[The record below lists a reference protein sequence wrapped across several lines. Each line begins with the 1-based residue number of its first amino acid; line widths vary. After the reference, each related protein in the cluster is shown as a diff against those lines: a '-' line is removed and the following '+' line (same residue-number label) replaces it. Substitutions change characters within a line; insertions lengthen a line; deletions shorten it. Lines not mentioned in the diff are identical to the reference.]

1 MKLKLIISGISFV
14 ASLSGFGAVYNVTTG
29 TVATSNG
36 IAPSGLQLSNP
47 SLAAAGNYTNG
58 YQSPG
63 SAGIVAFGIFSSLS
77 DAQITGAV
85 TTGLSTLYDNFNI
98 FGSSGTFNAAGA
110 FGTMGVFTR
119 NTGATVTGSIFSGKN
134 IYAFAGN
141 GSTFA
146 NSSELL
152 VLKSSS
158 FFTDAQD
165 AAPTA
170 QTVTLTTANTE
181 LLFGLK
187 ALSVKTT
194 TADSSATLG
203 WNTAIAVPEP
213 SAALLGALGA
223 LGLLRR
229 RRN

>member
-1 MKLKLIISGISFV
+1 MKSKLIISGISFV
-14 ASLSGFGAVYNVTTG
+14 ASLSGFGAIYNVTTG

-36 IAPSGLQLSNP
+36 IAPSGFQYSNP
-47 SLAAAGNYTNG
+47 SAAAAGNYTNG

-63 SAGIVAFGIFSSLS
+63 SAGVVAFGIFSSLS
-77 DAQITGAV
+77 DAQITGAAIS
-85 TTGLSTLYDNFNI
+85 LSTLYSNFNI
-98 FGSSGTFNAAGA
+98 FGSAGTFNAAGA
-110 FGTMGVFTR
+110 FGTMGVFARSTS
-119 NTGATVTGSIFSGKN
+119 ATVTGSIFSGKN

-146 NSSELL
+146 NSTELL
-152 VLKSSS
+152 VLKSASLFS
-158 FFTDAQD
+158 DAQD
-165 AAPTA
+165 AIPTA
-170 QTVTLTTANTE
+170 QAVTLTTANTE

-194 TADSSATLG
+194 TADSSATPG

>member
-1 MKLKLIISGISFV
+1 MKSKLIISGISFV
-14 ASLSGFGAVYNVTTG
+14 ASLSGFGAIYNVTTG
-29 TVATSNG
+29 TLPTSNG
-36 IAPSGLQLSNP
+36 IAPSGFQYSNP
-47 SLAAAGNYTNG
+47 SAAAAGNYTNG

-63 SAGIVAFGIFSSLS
+63 SAGVVAFGIFSSLS
-77 DAQITGAV
+77 DAQITGAAISA
-85 TTGLSTLYDNFNI
+85 LSTLSSNFNI
-98 FGSSGTFNAAGA
+98 FGSAGTFNAAGA
-110 FGTMGVFTR
+110 FGTMGVFARSTS
-119 NTGATVTGSIFSGKN
+119 ATVTGSIFSGKN

-146 NSSELL
+146 NSTELL
-152 VLKSSS
+152 VLKSASLFS
-158 FFTDAQD
+158 DAQD
-165 AAPTA
+165 AIPTA
-170 QTVTLTTANTE
+170 QAVTLTTANTE

-194 TADSSATLG
+194 TADSSATPG
-203 WNTAIAVPEP
+203 WNTAGVPEP